1 VEEQNN
7 NNNNKGF
14 GLAFMTI
21 VLVMFILPSVALL
34 SIGDTWERFISKY
47 GSPISTDCWENSKH
61 ERVCRDDN
69 QCKFGRLFCINE
81 VFRWRAE

>member
-1 VEEQNN
+1 MEEQNN

-21 VLVMFILPSVALL
+21 VLVMFVLPSVALL

-61 ERVCRDDN
+61 ERVCRDENSVNLED
-69 QCKFGRLFCINE
+69 FF
-81 VFRWRAE
+81 V